1 VKIVARIEFTATYLY
16 FALDA
21 GWMRPSRIELADSN
35 EYVHPLKI
43 GVILV
48 TMAVPKRG

>member
-1 VKIVARIEFTATYLY
+1 VQIVARIECTATYLY

-21 GWMRPSRIELADSN
+21 GWMGPSRIGLADSN
-35 EYVHPLKI
+35 EYVHSLKI

-48 TMAVPKRG
+48 TMVVPKRG